1 MAKRDYYE
9 VLSVSKTAATAEIK
23 KAYKKLALELH
34 PDRNPG
40 DATAEERFKE
50 ASEAYQVLSNDK
62 QRAVYDQYGFEGLR
76 RSGGGGQGFHDVQDI
91 FSQFQDIFSD
101 FFGGGFGG
109 RSRRDGPQRG
119 ADLRTVVS
127 LSMREAAFG
136 IKKEVELSH
145 PDHCGACQ
153 GTGAKN
159 GQRVTCTRCGGHG
172 QVAHQRGMFIMQSAC
187 PSCGGAG
194 STVTDPCTDCQGRG
208 EITVERTVKVT
219 IPAGIDQG
227 QTLRVPEQ
235 GVSGLRGGPRGHL
248 YVSVEVEPHATFQ
261 RDGFDLV
268 HAMNI
273 SFPEAAMGTEQ
284 TINGLDDTP
293 ITIDVPAG
301 IQPGETV
308 VVRGAGIPHLN
319 GKGRGDLITVVQVE
333 VPKRLS
339 SKAKKLL
346 KELADSLK
354 E

>member
-9 VLSVSKTAATAEIK
+9 VLTVSRTAAVVEIK
-23 KAYKKLALELH
+23 KSYKKLALELH

-50 ASEAYQVLSNDK
+50 ASEAYQVLSDEK
-62 QRAVYDQYGFEGLR
+62 KRAIYDQYGHDGLR
-76 RSGGGGQGFHDVQDI
+76 GQGGGGAGFHDVQDI

-101 FFGGGFGG
+101 FFGGGG
-109 RSRRDGPQRG
+109 RTRRDGPQRG
-119 ADLRTVVS
+119 ADLRAVVT
-127 LSMREAAFG
+127 LTLREAAFG
-136 IKKEVELSH
+136 VKKEVELAH
-145 PDHCGACQ
+145 PDHCGACH

-159 GQRVTCTRCGGHG
+159 GQRVTCQRCGGHG

-187 PSCGGAG
+187 PACQGAG
-194 STVTDPCTDCQGRG
+194 STVTDPCVDCKGRG
-208 EITVERTVKVT
+208 EINVERTVKVT

-235 GVSGLRGGPRGHL
+235 GISGLRGGPRGHL
-248 YVSVEVEPHATFQ
+248 YVSVEVEPHESFQ
-261 RDGFDLV
+261 RDAYDLV
-268 HAMNI
+268 YGLTLT
-273 SFPEAAMGTEQ
+273 FPEAALGTEQ
-284 TINGLDDTP
+284 TIAGLDEEPVKLT
-293 ITIDVPAG
+293 VPAG

-308 VVRGAGIPHLN
+308 VVRSAGVPHLN
-319 GKGRGDLITVVQVE
+319 GKGRGDLIAAIQVE

-346 KELADSLK
+346 KELADTLK

>member
-9 VLSVSKTAATAEIK
+9 VLSVTRTAAVAEIK
-23 KAYKKLALELH
+23 KSYKKLALELH

-40 DATAEERFKE
+40 DTTAEERFKE
-50 ASEAYQVLSNDK
+50 ASEAYQVLSDEK
-62 QRAVYDQYGFEGLR
+62 KRAIYDQYGHEGLR
-76 RSGGGGQGFHDVQDI
+76 GAGQSGGFHDVQDI

-101 FFGGGFGG
+101 FFGGGFN
-109 RSRRDGPQRG
+109 RARRDGPQRG
-119 ADLRTVVS
+119 ADLRTVVTLS
-127 LSMREAAFG
+127 LREAAFG
-136 IKKEVELSH
+136 VKKEVELSH

-159 GQRVTCTRCGGHG
+159 GQRVTCQRCGGHG
-172 QVAHQRGMFIMQSAC
+172 QVAHQRGMFIMQSTC
-187 PSCGGAG
+187 PNCQGTGA
-194 STVTDPCTDCQGRG
+194 TITDPCTDCKGRG

-248 YVSVEVEPHATFQ
+248 YVSVEVEAHEQFQ
-261 RDGFDLV
+261 RDGYDLV
-268 HAMNI
+268 YPVTLT
-273 SFPEAAMGTEQ
+273 FPEAALGTEQ

-293 ITIDVPAG
+293 ITLSVPAG

-308 VVRGAGIPHLN
+308 VVRESGVPHLN
-319 GKGRGDLITVVQVE
+319 GKGRGDLIAVVQVE
-333 VPKRLS
+333 VPKKLS

-346 KELADSLK
+346 KELSESLK
-354 E
+354 D

>member
-9 VLSVSKTAATAEIK
+9 VLSVTRTAVVTEIK
-23 KAYKKLALELH
+23 KSYKKLALELH

-50 ASEAYQVLSNDK
+50 ASEAYQVLSDEK
-62 QRAVYDQYGFEGLR
+62 KRAIYDQYGHEGLR
-76 RSGGGGQGFHDVQDI
+76 GAGQGGGFHDVQDI

-109 RSRRDGPQRG
+109 RQRRDGPQRG
-119 ADLRTVVS
+119 ADLRTVVTLS
-127 LSMREAAFG
+127 LREAAFG
-136 IKKEVELSH
+136 VKKEVELSH

-159 GQRVTCTRCGGHG
+159 GQRVTCQRCGGHG
-172 QVAHQRGMFIMQSAC
+172 QVAHQRGMFIMQSTC
-187 PSCGGAG
+187 PNCQGTGA
-194 STVTDPCTDCQGRG
+194 TITDPCTDCKGRG

-248 YVSVEVEPHATFQ
+248 YVSVEVEPHEMFQ
-261 RDGFDLV
+261 RDGYDLV
-268 HAMNI
+268 YPI
-273 SFPEAAMGTEQ
+273 TLTFPEAALGVEQ
-284 TINGLDDTP
+284 TIAGLDDAEVKLN
-293 ITIDVPAG
+293 VPAG

-308 VVRGAGIPHLN
+308 VVHEAGVPHLN
-319 GKGRGDLITVVQVE
+319 GKARGDLIAVVQVE
-333 VPKRLS
+333 VPKKLS

-346 KELADSLK
+346 KELSDSLK